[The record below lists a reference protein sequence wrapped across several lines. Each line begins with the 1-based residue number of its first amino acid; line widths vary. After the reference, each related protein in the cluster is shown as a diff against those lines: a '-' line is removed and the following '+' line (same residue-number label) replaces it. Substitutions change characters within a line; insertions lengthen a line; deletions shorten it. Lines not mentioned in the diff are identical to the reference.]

1 MSVDRAGRDLVG
13 ELDDGVHDPTP
24 CGRAVVVAGGREL
37 ISSSDSFLE
46 RRVAVAFDHELR
58 PRQMSPPAGLAI
70 LALASIPRLNSG

>member
-13 ELDDGVHDPTP
+13 ELDDGVHDPAP

-46 RRVAVAFDHELR
+46 RRVAAAFDHELR
-58 PRQMSPPAGLAI
+58 RPPNVDLGYHAGKA
-70 LALASIPRLNSG
+70 ARPPSIKA